1 MAAVSEQAC
10 DGRRLLAALDAAA
23 TWLDAHRAAVDALN
37 VFPVPDGDTGGNM
50 SQTLSAAAREA
61 HASPAHEAGVIAERA
76 AYGALMG
83 ARGNS
88 GVILSQLLR
97 GFARALQGMRALGP
111 HELAAALSAAAE
123 TAGRAVMKPVEGTI
137 LTVANDAARVAM
149 ETAGAGADLLAV
161 LDAAL
166 AEARAAVARTP
177 DQLPILK
184 QAGVVDAG
192 AQGYALVLEGASRYL
207 HGRPVR
213 PEGAGRSD
221 GSATSAP
228 ITSAAT
234 QPTRVAHVAHGD
246 DYGYCT
252 EFVVVGP
259 RLDPLHMRADIAALG
274 NSLIVVGEEGIVRV
288 HVHTED
294 PGRVL
299 SYAGALGQLH
309 RIKIDNMQAQHDRF
323 VGHAET
329 DAEPAREADVAAEP
343 ERAAPAAPVAPV
355 APAPKTET
363 TGGQVGVVVVAPG
376 AGLGDVFR
384 SLGADVVV
392 PGGQTMNPSTA
403 ELLAAIDGLPQ
414 DEVLLLPNNSNVLL
428 TAGQARDL
436 SRKTVRLVPARTV
449 PQGIAALIAYSAGA
463 GLERNAT
470 AMEEAATAVRTG
482 EVTVAVRDAQLD
494 GLAVHSGEAL
504 GLLDDEAVTVGPA
517 GDGVA
522 LDLMARMGAGAGALL
537 TVYYGREV
545 TAEAAQD
552 LAARARQ
559 RYEGLE
565 VEVVDGGQPHYPY
578 ILSLEAEL

>member
-1 MAAVSEQAC
+1 MAAVSEQVC

-97 GFARALQGMRALGP
+97 GFARALQGRRALGP

-137 LTVANDAARVAM
+137 LTVANDAARVAV
-149 ETAGAGADLLAV
+149 ETADAGADLLPV

-192 AQGYALVLEGASRYL
+192 AQGYVLVLEGASRYL

-221 GSATSAP
+221 GSAASAP
-228 ITSAAT
+228 TTPAAT

-259 RLDPLHMRADIAALG
+259 RLDPLRMRADIAALG

-299 SYAGALGQLH
+299 SYAGARGQLH

-323 VGHAET
+323 VGHTET
-329 DAEPAREADVAAEP
+329 DAEPAREADVTAESESP
-343 ERAAPAAPVAPV
+343 TSAGSAPTASAMS
-355 APAPKTET
+355 
-363 TGGQVGVVVVAPG
+363 GQVGVVVVAPG

-463 GLERNAT
+463 DLEPNAT
-470 AMEEAATAVRTG
+470 AMEEAAAAVRTG

-504 GLLDDEAVTVGPA
+504 GLLDDEAVTVGPTC
-517 GDGVA
+517 DGVA

-545 TAEAAQD
+545 KAEAAQD
-552 LAARARQ
+552 LAARARLC
-559 RYEGLE
+559 YEGLE

>member
-1 MAAVSEQAC
+1 MATVSEQVC

-23 TWLDAHRAAVDALN
+23 TWLDAHRSAVDALN

-61 HASPAHEAGVIAERA
+61 HASPAHEAGIIAERA

-137 LTVANDAARVAM
+137 LTVATDAARVAM

-213 PEGAGRSD
+213 PEGAGS
-221 GSATSAP
+221 SAHAAVP
-228 ITSAAT
+228 AAT
-234 QPTRVAHVAHGD
+234 TQPARVAHVAHGD

-259 RLDPLHMRADIAALG
+259 RLDPLRMRADIAVLG

-299 SYAGALGQLH
+299 SYASALGQLH

-323 VGHAET
+323 VGHMET
-329 DAEPAREADVAAEP
+329 TAEPAPEVGGAAEP
-343 ERAAPAAPVAPV
+343 NPPTPAAPVAPAASVSV
-355 APAPKTET
+355 AGTA
-363 TGGQVGVVVVAPG
+363 GGQVGVVVVAPG

-392 PGGQTMNPSTA
+392 AGGQTMNPSTA
-403 ELLAAIDGLPQ
+403 ELLTAIDGLPQ
-414 DEVLLLPNNSNVLL
+414 DEILLLPNNSNVLL

-449 PQGIAALIAYSAGA
+449 PQGIAALIAYSADA

-470 AMEEAATAVRTG
+470 AMEDVAATVRTG
-482 EVTVAVRDAQLD
+482 EVTVAVRDARLD
-494 GLAVHSGEAL
+494 GLAVRKGEAL
-504 GLLDDEAVTVGPA
+504 GLLDDEAVTVGPTC
-517 GDGVA
+517 DGVA
-522 LDLMARMGAGAGALL
+522 LDLMARMGADADVGALL

-552 LAARARQ
+552 LAARARR

>member
-1 MAAVSEQAC
+1 MAAVSEQVC

-23 TWLDAHRAAVDALN
+23 AWLDAHRAAVDALN

-97 GFARALQGMRALGP
+97 GFARALQGRRALGP

-137 LTVANDAARVAM
+137 LTVANDAARVAT
-149 ETAGAGADLLAV
+149 ETAGAGAGLLAV

-207 HGRPVR
+207 HGRSVR

-221 GSATSAP
+221 GSTASAP
-228 ITSAAT
+228 TTTAAT

-259 RLDPLHMRADIAALG
+259 RLDPLRMRADIAALG

-294 PGRVL
+294 PGCVL
-299 SYAGALGQLH
+299 SYAGAQGQLH

-323 VGHAET
+323 VGHTET
-329 DAEPAREADVAAEP
+329 DAEPAREAEVSGEP
-343 ERAAPAAPVAPV
+343 ERAASVASVSPAAPTP
-355 APAPKTET
+355 T
-363 TGGQVGVVVVAPG
+363 TGTTSGQVGVVVVAPG

-392 PGGQTMNPSTA
+392 HGGQTMNPSTA
-403 ELLAAIDGLPQ
+403 ELLAAIDVLPQ

-463 GLERNAT
+463 GLEPNAT
-470 AMEEAATAVRTG
+470 AMEEATTAVRTG

-494 GLAVHSGEAL
+494 GLTVHSGEAL
-504 GLLDDEAVTVGPA
+504 GLLDDEAVMVGPTC
-517 GDGVA
+517 DGVA

-578 ILSLEAEL
+578 ILSLETEL